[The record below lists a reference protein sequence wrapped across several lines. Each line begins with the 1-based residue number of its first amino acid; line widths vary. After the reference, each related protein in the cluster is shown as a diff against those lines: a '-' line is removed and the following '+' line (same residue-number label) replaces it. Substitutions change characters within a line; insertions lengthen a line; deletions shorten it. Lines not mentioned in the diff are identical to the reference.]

1 MSFLDGPFTEFARFD
16 CDEQVWLW
24 VQAGLGGF
32 CETGQ
37 LCGSR
42 GGAGG
47 VEGATGEEDGREV
60 IEGVEV
66 GREGGEDV
74 AREFGE
80 QHRGE
85 EGKGGGGWVFPTILL
100 PCVVYIYAP
109 RPGRAGLK
117 ISLSIILCNIAT
129 YMYVCH
135 AYGG

>member
-16 CDEQVWLW
+16 CDEQVRLW
-24 VQAGLGGF
+24 VQPGLGGF

-60 IEGVEV
+60 LEGVEV
-66 GREGGEDV
+66 GRKGGEDV

-80 QHRGE
+80 QHRR
-85 EGKGGGGWVFPTILL
+85 GWMSISYYT
-100 PCVVYIYAP
+100 VVDIYMH
-109 RPGRAGLK
+109 RAGLK

-129 YMYVCH
+129 YMYVMH
-135 AYGG
+135 TGVNDRPTRIPLLVD